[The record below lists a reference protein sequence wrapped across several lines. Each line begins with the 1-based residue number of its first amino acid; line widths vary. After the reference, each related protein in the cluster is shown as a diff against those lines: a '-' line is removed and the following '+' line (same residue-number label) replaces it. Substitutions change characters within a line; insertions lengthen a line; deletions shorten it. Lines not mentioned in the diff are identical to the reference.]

1 MNQVTH
7 ALSSADISIFT
18 GNQQNQQILPSQEIQ
33 IQIAFDTL
41 FLIISSLLESL
52 KIVLTNMVT
61 ILIMSAKWLH

>member
-7 ALSSADISIFT
+7 PLSSADISIFT

-33 IQIAFDTL
+33 IQIAFDRL